1 MESNCCGAN
10 PYFALGYVHGISL
23 AENGKFYGLCG
34 ECREHAEFN
43 KQEEIEKAQD
53 KAIEW
58 NKKIDIIN
66 KTERKSNNETT
77 N

>member
-34 ECREHAEFN
+34 ECRKHAEFN
-43 KQEEIEKAQD
+43 KK
-53 KAIEW
+53 
-58 NKKIDIIN
+58 
-66 KTERKSNNETT
+66 ERKSNNGTT